1 MVPVPDKYSTDT
13 FMVKINN
20 VDVSKFIT
28 SYVINE
34 YDITTSDTGM
44 NDAGVTQI
52 EYVRKDKVKVSI
64 TWSDIDSTYLQ
75 RIRNAISNGT
85 FNAEVVDGDYAQK
98 ITCDAYR
105 GDRTITM
112 KRNSHTNKPEWDFT
126 FAIIE
131 L

>member
-1 MVPVPDKYSTDT
+1 MVPVPDKYTTDT

-44 NDAGVTQI
+44 NDAGITQI

-75 RIRNAISNGT
+75 LIRNAISNGT
-85 FNAEVVDGDYAQK
+85 FSAEVVDGDYRQS

-112 KRNSHTNKPEWDFT
+112 KRNSVTNKPEWDFT